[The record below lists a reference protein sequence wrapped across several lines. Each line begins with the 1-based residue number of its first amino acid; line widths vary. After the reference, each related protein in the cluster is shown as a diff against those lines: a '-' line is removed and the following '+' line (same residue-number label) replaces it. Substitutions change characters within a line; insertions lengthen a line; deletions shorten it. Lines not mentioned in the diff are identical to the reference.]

1 MIVYTSILFKG
12 RHTMDNK
19 ATLCSTHNTA
29 RDNIAILCSGGDVS
43 GMNPAL
49 KHFVEYSL
57 QKNLKPYF
65 IYDGFEGLID
75 NNIKEAGYCD
85 VAGIITRG
93 GTKIG
98 SARSTRF
105 MKKEF
110 REIAKQNLDSHNI
123 NMLIVL
129 GGDGSFRGMD
139 IFYKEHGVKFCG
151 IPSTIDNDIHGTDYS
166 LGVDTALNI
175 IKTSIDAIR
184 DTASSFKRA
193 FVIET
198 MGRDCGYLALVS
210 HLTSG
215 SELCLIPEVDYDL
228 KLYEDNFKTQIEN
241 GRRYF
246 IAIVSEG
253 IKQDSQE
260 IAEWFEDKIGIEA
273 RVSVLG
279 HIQRGGNPSI
289 YDRLMAYKFVNFAID
304 GLLDNKN
311 ESVICYATSGFEFK
325 SIEEVTSQVKE
336 LDSELLSCLS
346 DK

>member
-1 MIVYTSILFKG
+1 MS
-12 RHTMDNK
+12 
-19 ATLCSTHNTA
+19 
-29 RDNIAILCSGGDVS
+29 NIAILCSGGDVS

-57 QKNLKPYF
+57 QKGLRPFF
-65 IYDGFEGLID
+65 IYDGLEGLID
-75 NNIKEAGYCD
+75 NNIQEVSYSD
-85 VAGIITRG
+85 VSGIITRG

-98 SARSTRF
+98 SSRSKRF
-105 MKKEF
+105 MHKEY
-110 REIAKQNLDSHNI
+110 RKIAKKNLDALGI
-123 NMLIVL
+123 DMLVVM
-129 GGDGSFRGMD
+129 GGDGSFRGME

-151 IPSTIDNDIHGTDYS
+151 IPSTIDNDINGTDYC

-198 MGRDCGYLALVS
+198 MGRDCGYLALIS

-215 SELCLIPEVDYDL
+215 SELCLIPEVPYDL
-228 KLYEDNFKTQIEN
+228 KDYEEDFKNQIKN

-253 IKQDSQE
+253 IQEDSQE
-260 IAEWFEDKIGIEA
+260 IATWFEEKIGMES

-289 YDRLMAYKFVNFAID
+289 YDRLMAYKFVNYAID
-304 GLLDNKN
+304 GLLHQKN
-311 ESVICYATSGFEFK
+311 ESVICYTKNGFEFK
-325 SIEEVTSQVKE
+325 SIKEVTSKTKE
-336 LDSELLSCLS
+336 LDTQLLTCLECS
-346 DK
+346 

>member
-1 MIVYTSILFKG
+1 M
-12 RHTMDNK
+12 R
-19 ATLCSTHNTA
+19 
-29 RDNIAILCSGGDVS
+29 NIAILCSGGDVS

-49 KHFVEYSL
+49 KQFVEYSL

-75 NNIKEAGYCD
+75 NHIKEASYCD

-98 SARSTRF
+98 SARSKRF

-110 REIAKQNLDSHNI
+110 RQIAKKNLETLNI

-139 IFYKEHGVKFCG
+139 IFYKEHGIRFCG
-151 IPSTIDNDIHGTDYS
+151 IPSTIDNDIHGTDYC

-198 MGRDCGYLALVS
+198 MGRDCGYLALIT

-215 SELCLIPEVDYDL
+215 SELCLIPEIEYDL
-228 KLYEDNFKTQIEN
+228 KEYEVEFKKEIAN

-253 IKQDSQE
+253 IKQESHE
-260 IAEWFEDKIGIEA
+260 IADWFENSIGIES
-273 RVSVLG
+273 RVSILG
-279 HIQRGGNPSI
+279 HIQRGGNPTVK
-289 YDRLMAYKFVNFAID
+289 DRLMAYKFIVNAID
-304 GLLDNKN
+304 GLLTDKN
-311 ESVICYATSGFEFK
+311 ESVICYDRFGFNFK
-325 SIEEVTSQVKE
+325 SISEVTSSKKT
-336 LDSELLSCLS
+336 LDEELLSYLT
-346 DK
+346 

>member
-1 MIVYTSILFKG
+1 MS
-12 RHTMDNK
+12 
-19 ATLCSTHNTA
+19 
-29 RDNIAILCSGGDVS
+29 NIAILCSGGDVS

-57 QKNLKPYF
+57 KKALKPF
-65 IYDGFEGLID
+65 FVYDGLEGLID
-75 NNIKEAGYCD
+75 NNIKEVSYSD
-85 VAGIITRG
+85 VSGIITRG
-93 GTKIG
+93 GTTIG
-98 SARSTRF
+98 SSRSKRF
-105 MKKEF
+105 MLQEYRKV
-110 REIAKQNLDSHNI
+110 AKQNLDALGI
-123 NMLIVL
+123 DMLVVM
-129 GGDGSFRGMD
+129 GGDGTFRGME

-151 IPSTIDNDIHGTDYS
+151 IPSTIDNDINGTDYC

-198 MGRDCGYLALVS
+198 MGRDCGYLALIS

-215 SELCLIPEVDYDL
+215 SELCLIPEVPYDL
-228 KLYEDNFKTQIEN
+228 KEYEEDFKKQIKN

-253 IKQDSQE
+253 IQEDSQE
-260 IAEWFEDKIGIEA
+260 IATWFEEKIGIES

-289 YDRLMAYKFVNFAID
+289 YDRLMAYKFVNYAID
-304 GLLDNKN
+304 GLLQQKN
-311 ESVICYATSGFEFK
+311 ESVICYTKNGFEFK
-325 SIEEVTSQVKE
+325 SIKEVTSKTKE
-336 LDSELLSCLS
+336 LDTQLLTCLECS
-346 DK
+346 

>member
-1 MIVYTSILFKG
+1 M
-12 RHTMDNK
+12 N
-19 ATLCSTHNTA
+19 
-29 RDNIAILCSGGDVS
+29 NIAILCSGGDVS

-49 KHFVEYSL
+49 KHFVEHSL
-57 QKNLKPYF
+57 EKGLTPYF
-65 IYDGFEGLID
+65 IYNGYEGLID
-75 NNIKEAGYCD
+75 NNIKAVTYSD

-98 SARSTRF
+98 TSRSARFLQKKHRST
-105 MKKEF
+105 
-110 REIAKQNLDSHNI
+110 AKQNLDTLDI
-123 NMLIVL
+123 DMLIVL
-129 GGDGSFRGMD
+129 GGDGSFRGLD
-139 IFYKEHGVKFCG
+139 IFYKEHGIRFCG
-151 IPSTIDNDIHGTDYS
+151 IPSTIDNDIHGTDYC

-215 SELCLIPEVDYDL
+215 SELCLIPEKKYDL
-228 KLYEDNFKTQIEN
+228 ESYEEEFKKQIQN

-253 IKQDSQE
+253 IKEDSSE
-260 IAEWFEDKIGIEA
+260 IAQWFEKRIGIEA

-289 YDRLMAYKFVNFAID
+289 YDRLMAYKFVNHAID
-304 GLLDNKN
+304 TLLDANN
-311 ESVICYATSGFEFK
+311 ESIVCYTSQGFSLK
-325 SIEEVTSQVKE
+325 SINEVVNTPFT
-336 LDSELLSCLS
+336 LDPSLIKLLH
-346 DK
+346 